1 MVRDLDISGDWD
13 KMLLWQT
20 YHSHSRP
27 CPHPHPSLAL
37 STAPSLAP
45 SHGKLSRV
53 PLTRTRTFTLNV
65 VLTLTPPLTLTFPV
79 TLVPTS
85 LSLSL
90 SLPACSGSESLTHS
104 HCLCLSNSSVF
115 CALSLSLPRSLR
127 VSLSLSLFPLFLTLL
142 LPPRE
147 AKVPRK
153 NPNVYEAL
161 NWRRLFRTDY
171 WGLDMFEAGLSCTG
185 RSFFE
190 SDSSFSAVFVCGMI
204 ALVRTRGRRLRIRQ
218 LGRVLGP
225 ISPSDL

>member
-1 MVRDLDISGDWD
+1 MVRDLDIPAIGIRCCCGRPIT
-13 KMLLWQT
+13 LTLVHALIRTLPGTLNGTVTRTLTRQT
-20 YHSHSRP
+20 ESR
-27 CPHPHPSLAL
+27 A
-37 STAPSLAP
+37 
-45 SHGKLSRV
+45 
-53 PLTRTRTFTLNV
+53 LTRTRTFTLNV

-79 TLVPTS
+79 TLVPTFTHS
-85 LSLSL
+85 RSH
-90 SLPACSGSESLTHS
+90 SLPALAPNHSLILIVFVSRTLLFFVP
-104 HCLCLSNSSVF
+104 CPYLSL
-115 CALSLSLPRSLR
+115 ALS

>member
-1 MVRDLDISGDWD
+1 MVRDLDIPAIGIRCCCGRPIT
-13 KMLLWQT
+13 LTLVHALIRTLPGTLNGTVTCTLTRQT
-20 YHSHSRP
+20 ESR
-27 CPHPHPSLAL
+27 A
-37 STAPSLAP
+37 
-45 SHGKLSRV
+45 
-53 PLTRTRTFTLNV
+53 LTRTRTFTLNV

-79 TLVPTS
+79 TLVPTFTLTLGLTPCLLWLRITYSFS

-90 SLPACSGSESLTHS
+90 ELFCF
-104 HCLCLSNSSVF
+104 LCLVLISP
-115 CALSLSLPRSLR
+115 SLSPC
-127 VSLSLSLFPLFLTLL
+127 LSLSLFPLFLTLL